1 MKEQLTNNVSIKY
14 QLTVQLM
21 DVTGIADG
29 FAVLLQNQLSNLL
42 IVTGT
47 ADDQLWPMI
56 QKKLEVLNKAG
67 LTKDNFQVRDY
78 ELE

>member
-1 MKEQLTNNVSIKY
+1 
-14 QLTVQLM
+14 M
-21 DVTGIADG
+21 DVTGTADG
-29 FAVLLQNQLSNLL
+29 FAVLQKQLSNLM

-67 LTKDNFQVRDY
+67 LTKDNFQV
-78 ELE
+78 

>member
-1 MKEQLTNNVSIKY
+1 
-14 QLTVQLM
+14 M
-21 DVTGIADG
+21 DVTGTADG
-29 FAVLLQNQLSNLL
+29 FAVSQKQLTNLM

>member
-1 MKEQLTNNVSIKY
+1 
-14 QLTVQLM
+14 M
-21 DVTGIADG
+21 DVTGTADG
-29 FAVLLQNQLSNLL
+29 FAVLQKQLSNLM

-67 LTKDNFQVRDY
+67 LTKDNFQVRNY